1 MDGFA
6 HRGIMRG
13 TKEVL
18 EKAGPELR
26 KALGEC
32 PGYRLYLTGH
42 SLGAGTAL
50 LATMEL
56 MRNKTKYLPEGTEVH
71 CVALAPPPV
80 YRSDAP
86 VPESIS
92 KCLDIYINNQD
103 CIPRCCLGSIARLVA
118 MVRAV
123 DKIEMSSYEKVKVVA
138 GMTDDET
145 VSNLAKV
152 TQAIVDIRQDRF
164 PFLEHPG
171 QIHYMYKYRDF
182 TPGTEESVAWF
193 AEDDKKVIVVKEKSK
208 SFTRELILLERMVLD
223 HLQDTYKTV
232 LAKAYVKELPR
243 K

>member
-1 MDGFA
+1 M
-6 HRGIMRG
+6 
-13 TKEVL
+13 
-18 EKAGPELR
+18 R
-26 KALGEC
+26 KALGES
-32 PGYRLYLTGH
+32 PDYRLFLTGH

-50 LATMEL
+50 LATMEIML
-56 MRNKTKYLPEGTEVH
+56 NKTKYLPEGTKVK

-80 YRSDAP
+80 YRSDTP
-86 VPESIS
+86 VPEDIS
-92 KCLDIYINNQD
+92 KRLDIYINNQD

-171 QIHYMYKYRDF
+171 QIHYMYKYRDI
-182 TPGTEESVAWF
+182 TPGSEESVAWF
-193 AEDDKKVIVVKEKSK
+193 AEDKKVIVVKEKSK

-223 HLQDTYKTV
+223 HLQDNYKLV
-232 LAKAYVKELPR
+232 LEKAYIKELP
-243 K
+243 KKK